1 MSSSPS
7 SFNKVYPKDAPIPVV
22 EVILD
27 IPTGYKKDDPELVIL
42 TLLMGPWAFFE
53 VVVYFGD
60 EFVESY
66 VKLLGLSNN
75 SMLNWVVLG
84 IPVTL

>member
-1 MSSSPS
+1 MM
-7 SFNKVYPKDAPIPVV
+7 
-22 EVILD
+22 LD

-42 TLLMGPWAFFE
+42 TLLIGPFACIE

-66 VKLLGLSNN
+66 IKLLGLSYN
-75 SMLNWVVLG
+75 SILNWVALDT
-84 IPVTL
+84 PVTL